1 MKRLSF
7 GPGFCRLPALLAFSL
22 GCSEGTAPP
31 VAPPVE
37 ACADDQS
44 VALQVSAGTRPTFTW
59 TPACGMA
66 SIMVIPV
73 AGPPAAWVVY
83 GGAAAASNPFRSGT
97 RYGQSPPGTFEARRP
112 TVLQVGTDY
121 QVAIYRW
128 VGEPGQP
135 NQFGSATF
143 RP

>member
-1 MKRLSF
+1 M
-7 GPGFCRLPALLAFSL
+7 GAAL
-22 GCSEGTAPP
+22 
-31 VAPPVE
+31 V
-37 ACADDQS
+37 ADDAILAKGVRARS
-44 VALQVSAGTRPTFTW
+44 VA
-59 TPACGMA
+59 GMDEN
-66 SIMVIPV
+66 
-73 AGPPAAWVVY
+73 GFQN

-97 RYGQSPPGTFEARRP
+97 PYGQSPPGTFEATP
-112 TVLQVGTDY
+112 PAVLWVGTDY